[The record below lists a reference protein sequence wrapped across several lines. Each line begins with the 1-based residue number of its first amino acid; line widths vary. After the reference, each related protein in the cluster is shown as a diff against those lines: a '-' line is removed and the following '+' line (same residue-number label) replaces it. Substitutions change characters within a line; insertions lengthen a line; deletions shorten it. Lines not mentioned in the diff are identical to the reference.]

1 MAIAPWLL
9 TSLNNVG
16 NASSAPAA
24 AALSAC
30 LSGGLL
36 QLFGNTKCVPHLQA
50 KQRTHEVQVM
60 EGRQQIKGMSAFVS
74 WWLIRSICGGQ
85 WPASLF
91 LVRAE
96 CYCILHTMDHYI
108 TTIPAPVTNTDSAQ
122 IQMWKT
128 KSSSVLLVKA
138 VWLTGRNCFQWRHD
152 AIIWI
157 WSSCCIIL
165 RLLL

>member
-9 TSLNNVG
+9 TSLNNVD

-24 AALSAC
+24 AALSSC

-36 QLFGNTKCVPHLQA
+36 QLFGNTKCVPLLQA

-74 WWLIRSICGGQ
+74 WWLIRSICGGL
-85 WPASLF
+85 WL
-91 LVRAE
+91 RAE

-108 TTIPAPVTNTDSAQ
+108 TTILAPVTNTDSAQ
-122 IQMWKT
+122 IQMSKT
-128 KSSSVLLVKA
+128 KSSSALLVKA
-138 VWLTGRNCFQWRHD
+138 VWLTGGNCFQWRHGT
-152 AIIWI
+152 II
-157 WSSCCIIL
+157 
-165 RLLL
+165 